1 MNPTPANS
9 RDSRIASAVR
19 CLIRLPVS
27 KLATVF
33 GETLAFVAN
42 SLMVISSRARPA
54 RHCAAIIFRPYQN
67 ARHRPPKRSQGGP
80 FSFKPA
86 QAGPQDTCE
95 SGAHPKQFN
104 GIARASRL
112 HSACAKCK
120 LTI

>member
-67 ARHRPPKRSQGGP
+67 ARHRPPKRLARWAVFVASRR
-80 FSFKPA
+80 KPA
-86 QAGPQDTCE
+86 RKTLA
-95 SGAHPKQFN
+95 KV
-104 GIARASRL
+104 ARTRNNL
-112 HSACAKCK
+112 MG
-120 LTI
+120 